1 MRHGFS
7 QLGRALSTA
16 VIVLLLAAPV
26 SRGATFLLDRD
37 GNSGRGIGPINRII
51 HAVRAAQKWLGSGIA
66 DDMIIPR
73 P

>member
-1 MRHGFS
+1 MRNGFN

-16 VIVLLLAAPV
+16 VIVLLLIAPV
-26 SRGATFLLDRD
+26 SQGATFLLDRD

-51 HAVRAAQKWLGSGIA
+51 HALKTAQKWIGSAIA